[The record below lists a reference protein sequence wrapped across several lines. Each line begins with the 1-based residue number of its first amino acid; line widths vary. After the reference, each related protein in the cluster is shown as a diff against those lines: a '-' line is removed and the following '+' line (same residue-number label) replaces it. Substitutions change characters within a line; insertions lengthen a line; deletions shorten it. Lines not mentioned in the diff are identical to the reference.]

1 MDVLFTGG
9 NLVVTVPRSS
19 RVLVEVFDMLGNS
32 RGNFRAYVSASHVFP
47 LHYLE
52 QGRYLIRVNDG
63 NSVRNLNVL
72 IK

>member
-1 MDVLFTGG
+1 MNVYFAG
-9 NLVVTVPRSS
+9 NDLVVTVPRSS

-52 QGRYLIRVNDG
+52 QGRYLIRVNSG
-63 NSVRNLNVL
+63 SSVQNLNVL